1 MSKDFYMKK
10 RARFL
15 ATKDAFL
22 AKNKSKGKKQLEE
35 GTLVVIKKG
44 WRTLVKRP
52 EKLLK

>member
-1 MSKDFYMKK
+1 MSEDFYAKK

-22 AKNKSKGKKQLEE
+22 AKNVSNKKEDLKEH
-35 GTLVVIKKG
+35 TTVIVRKG

>member
-22 AKNKSKGKKQLEE
+22 AKNITEKGKDLKKQS
-35 GTLVVIKKG
+35 TIIVRKG
-44 WRTLVKRP
+44 WRTLVKKP

>member
-22 AKNKSKGKKQLEE
+22 AKNKSKVKKDLDE
-35 GTLVVIKKG
+35 GTKIVIRRG

>member
-15 ATKDAFL
+15 ATKDDFL
-22 AKNKSKGKKQLEE
+22 AKNKASVKKDLKE
-35 GTLVVIKKG
+35 GTAIVVRKG

>member
-1 MSKDFYMKK
+1 MSENFWGKK

-15 ATKDAFL
+15 ATKDSFL
-22 AKNKSKGKKQLEE
+22 AKNISNKNKDLKEQ
-35 GTLVVIKKG
+35 TTVIVRKG

>member
-22 AKNKSKGKKQLEE
+22 AKNKSDKQKDLKEK
-35 GTLVVIKKG
+35 TTVIVRQG